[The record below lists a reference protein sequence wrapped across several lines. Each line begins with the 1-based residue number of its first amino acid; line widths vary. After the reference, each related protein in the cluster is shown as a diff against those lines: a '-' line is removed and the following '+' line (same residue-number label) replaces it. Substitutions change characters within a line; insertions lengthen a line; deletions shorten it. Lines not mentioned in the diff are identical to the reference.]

1 MFRKKSIQK
10 IKAKAVWNKE
20 KHVWEVIVKQ
30 KITARNL
37 YDKYFTTKTKS
48 KITSIKI
55 NSTQTSKTPI
65 LMPAFKGTLRQFR
78 GLERSARNEVLAFA
92 RVFIL
97 IPNQATK

>member
-48 KITSIKI
+48 KVIEVDECDEFVIPWAILEDNGINTKTINKI
-55 NSTQTSKTPI
+55 
-65 LMPAFKGTLRQFR
+65 
-78 GLERSARNEVLAFA
+78 LEKN
-92 RVFIL
+92 
-97 IPNQATK
+97 